1 MSILV
6 AENNFKKG
14 LAALVDDNHVE
25 AAVFFRRALDVERQ
39 RHVRSPNMRYLSYYG
54 LCLAKTNR
62 PIGEAIHA
70 CRTAVRRETG
80 DPELYLNLGRVFT
93 LARRLREA
101 RETVD
106 DGLKIAPDHDGLR
119 NERDKI
125 STRLGLRGGP
135 VRRRRAGVRGIL
147 RRLTGAAPTAS

>member
-25 AAVFFRRALDVERQ
+25 AAVHFRRALEDERQ
-39 RHVRSPNMRYLSYYG
+39 RHVRTPNMRYLSYYG

-70 CRTAVRRETG
+70 CRTAVRRESN
-80 DPELYLNLGRVFT
+80 DPELHFNLGRVFT

-101 RETVD
+101 HEAFEK
-106 DGLKIAPDHDGLR
+106 GLQIAPSHDGLR
-119 NERDKI
+119 RERDLI
-125 STRLGLRGGP
+125 RRRLGIRGAAY
-135 VRRRRAGVRGIL
+135 RRRTGMKGLL
-147 RRLTGAAPTAS
+147 RRLVSGAPPAP